1 MAPAVNSDNMWMSTG
16 VDAMKNTPDNSI
28 CTAAENAPT
37 RRGMVLSFQPLSL
50 VFNHVNYYVDMP
62 AVSPISHLSLSILQ
76 NRFTVGRKWK
86 KRETDSINSQYK
98 RLIYPIDWSFIPFN
112 HSS

>member
-1 MAPAVNSDNMWMSTG
+1 MSTG

-28 CTAAENAPT
+28 RTVAENAPT
-37 RRGMVLSFQPLSL
+37 RRGMVLSYQSLSL

-76 NRFTVGRKWK
+76 NRFTVGRK
-86 KRETDSINSQYK
+86 
-98 RLIYPIDWSFIPFN
+98 
-112 HSS
+112 

>member
-1 MAPAVNSDNMWMSTG
+1 MSTG

-28 CTAAENAPT
+28 CTVAENAPT

-76 NRFTVGRKWK
+76 NRFTVGRK
-86 KRETDSINSQYK
+86 
-98 RLIYPIDWSFIPFN
+98 
-112 HSS
+112 